1 MIEQDEEVSENISDE
16 SIAEQIPTASAS
28 SPLPHS
34 SENPRSDHRKPKHKP
49 QERRSFERFI
59 TVSWSAQREPV
70 DSMYWCEAERKGAWV
85 EVTALDQVRTRKE
98 ILERLTEL
106 DAGLVGLD
114 FGFSYPAP
122 FMEFLQQN
130 AGVADWRGLLTKA
143 REELKK
149 NVDDGVRIWIERMGT
164 YREAH
169 LDPNPMPIRTYERG
183 RYGREMKERK
193 PEPFEVMSSAERFR
207 RTEIALRRAAEGA
220 LTSTIQVSF
229 NRLTGRYEF
238 SDPNQQGKRS
248 LLGMSMLE
256 QLLEAR
262 EDIAIWPW
270 KKQAK
275 VTICEIFP
283 WLFRREGPADPK
295 TCRVLL
301 AAEED
306 NGTEVDSTARDLICR
321 DPEAQR
327 AFFSMMGMLRTE
339 ARVER
344 SLRPLRDYVPQ
355 FYADPKVQAEGWFYG
370 VGYKSLEDKQREE
383 KSAEKQPTDKKR
395 ERRPRDRRPNHQE
408 READASV
415 VTVPSD
421 REVSEPVA
429 ESTTTGT
436 TAAVE

>member
-1 MIEQDEEVSENISDE
+1 
-16 SIAEQIPTASAS
+16 
-28 SPLPHS
+28 
-34 SENPRSDHRKPKHKP
+34 
-49 QERRSFERFI
+49 
-59 TVSWSAQREPV
+59 
-70 DSMYWCEAERKGAWV
+70 
-85 EVTALDQVRTRKE
+85 
-98 ILERLTEL
+98 
-106 DAGLVGLD
+106 
-114 FGFSYPAP
+114 
-122 FMEFLQQN
+122 
-130 AGVADWRGLLTKA
+130 
-143 REELKK
+143 
-149 NVDDGVRIWIERMGT
+149 
-164 YREAH
+164 
-169 LDPNPMPIRTYERG
+169 
-183 RYGREMKERK
+183 MKERK
-193 PEPFEVMSSAERFR
+193 PEPFEVMSTAERFR

-220 LTSTIQVSF
+220 LTSTIQVSY

-262 EDIAIWPW
+262 EDIAVWPW

-283 WLFRREGPADPK
+283 WLFRREGPADAK

-306 NGTEVDSTARDLICR
+306 NGTEIDSTARDLICR

-383 KSAEKQPTDKKR
+383 KSTDRRSSDKKR
-395 ERRPRDRRPNHQE
+395 ERRPRDRHPNHQE
-408 READASV
+408 RAVAPEAIETVASV
-415 VTVPSD
+415 P
-421 REVSEPVA
+421 EPVG
-429 ESTTTGT
+429 E
-436 TAAVE
+436 TAAAAE